1 MKLGSFDF
9 SITSLH
15 FSRLLSIGDVQVSPQ
30 WPGLRCAELPAT
42 LLFLRVFGSFPH
54 NWPGGLVVGRTSW
67 EPNCPLPRHLKIHV
81 KRSKVGKDSGIL
93 VFRALRPQ
101 SANEIS
107 YQIYAE
113 KFRCLC
119 GNNSELCRKLA
130 PACNASCQAASKRTP
145 LPLQATSNSILIK
158 SCSARGRSVL
168 LQKKLQN
175 KTIKTNKQT

>member
-1 MKLGSFDF
+1 MARFEVRWITALHCYFYGYSGHSRITDRVVWSLG
-9 SITSLH
+9 
-15 FSRLLSIGDVQVSPQ
+15 GQVENPIVHS
-30 WPGLRCAELPAT
+30 
-42 LLFLRVFGSFPH
+42 
-54 NWPGGLVVGRTSW
+54 
-67 EPNCPLPRHLKIHV
+67 PRHLKIHV

-93 VFRALRPQ
+93 VFRALRPK